1 MRNLARPDLAQ
12 IAEDK
17 RTQKRLEKKLGDK
30 TRAIEARP
38 KGAERV
44 EYARAIFE
52 QSRDT
57 QWFALLREALQSC
70 EPAGVCMYC
79 SASEESAVDH
89 FLPIAECP
97 EKALCFDNYVL
108 SCSICNN
115 FKGTHVPEKTLLNP
129 FDDNIWEFFFLD
141 PRHGRLIARVDP
153 DTGAELPRAAA
164 TKEIVKIDREFLQMR
179 RSRIYRQMKE
189 TLDRIH
195 AEFQLGTL
203 SVDQVRQAIGEWRE
217 DPFQVDVADYFLA
230 GPGREAEPFRTLLE
244 HLDRASE
251 PKT

>member
-57 QWFALLREALQSC
+57 QWFALLRKALQSC

-89 FLPIAECP
+89 FLPITECP
-97 EKALCFDNYVL
+97 EKALCFANYVL

-153 DTGAELPRAAA
+153 DTGADLPRAAA
-164 TKEIVKIDREFLQMR
+164 TKEVVKIDREFLQLGR
-179 RSRIYRQMKE
+179 KRLYQRMKTE
-189 TLDRIH
+189 LEGIRD
-195 AEFQLGTL
+195 AYLQGTL
-203 SVDQVRQAIGEWRE
+203 PIDQVRQIIDQWRDE
-217 DPFQVDVADYFLA
+217 PFQVDVADYFLD
-230 GPGREAEPFRTLLE
+230 GPGKEVEPFRTLFEQLN
-244 HLDRASE
+244 RASE
-251 PKT
+251 SKT